1 MTRPK
6 EILKFSANKFDEID
20 LDHYISNS
28 LLGRFDFLDLVL
40 LVWLRLVVPDLGKM
54 KIICRTIDSYRNLSR
69 AVGNR
74 IKNLHAVGCCLRL
87 SDVV

>member
-6 EILKFSANKFDEID
+6 EILKFSANKYDEID

-40 LVWLRLVVPDLGKM
+40 LVWFELFGSIDLVKPQ
-54 KIICRTIDSYRNLSR
+54 
-69 AVGNR
+69 
-74 IKNLHAVGCCLRL
+74 
-87 SDVV
+87 

>member
-40 LVWLRLVVPDLGKM
+40 LVWLGLFGSLYLVGLIWFNPNKENCG
-54 KIICRTIDSYRNLSR
+54 
-69 AVGNR
+69 
-74 IKNLHAVGCCLRL
+74 
-87 SDVV
+87 